1 MDEKEMQQIQRELK
15 IRKVVIIT
23 FVSLA
28 IIGLIAFVSLYISK
42 KQFRKWIDINL
53 LRKSV
58 TTEDVASI
66 DLDANKN
73 NQIFCYDKFI
83 TILNDKNLKIYN
95 QYGEVVQEL
104 AIDVNTA
111 IFSSSDKY
119 LAIAEKSGQE
129 LAIVLEKNLL
139 WREKVDGEILQ
150 ININKNGYVA
160 LVTTDTTY
168 KSIITLY
175 SSDGKSIF
183 KKYLSTTRVED
194 VAISNDNK
202 YLAYS
207 EIDISG
213 AIVQSNINILS
224 VENAKKS
231 GDEATYYEHKSDPSK
246 MIVKLKYQ
254 DKGKLLCEYDNSI
267 DLIDNKSETNIIQI
281 DESTTFASVNLNN
294 SVAYITEENKG
305 IFNTDST
312 LNIINTQN
320 NQKFTYSFDEI
331 TKEMY
336 AYGNVIGINIGTE
349 VYFVNTNG
357 ILVKEYISKQEITK
371 VILSNQIALAVYKD
385 RVEIINL

>member
-175 SSDGKSIF
+175 SPDGKSIF